1 MIIARLLGICL
12 IVATLASPV
21 AAAAPDCVDC
31 AVTMLV
37 RESEVLPET
46 STPPFSSF
54 VMAQAPEAP
63 ADLWEMTVTA
73 YSSTEDQT
81 DSSPYLTAM
90 GTVVEDGIV
99 ATNSLPFG
107 TRVKIPD
114 IFGDKIFIVEDR
126 MNRRF
131 RRRLDV
137 WMPNRAKA
145 QNFGVKQA
153 LVEVL
158 ES

>member
-1 MIIARLLGICL
+1 MITRLLAVVL
-12 IVATLASPV
+12 VVMTLASP
-21 AAAAPDCVDC
+21 AIAAAPDCVDC
-31 AVTMLV
+31 AVLPV
-37 RESEVLPET
+37 GDQEIVYEEVAPPSLP
-46 STPPFSSF
+46 SF
-54 VMAQAPEAP
+54 VMAQAPEES
-63 ADLWEMTVTA
+63 ADLLEMTVTA

-81 DSSPYLTAM
+81 DSSPYITAM
-90 GTVVEDGIV
+90 GTVVEDGVV
-99 ATNSLPFG
+99 ATNVLPFG
-107 TRVKIPD
+107 TRVRLPD

-137 WMPNRAKA
+137 WMPNREKA
-145 QNFGVKQA
+145 QNFGVRQA

>member
-1 MIIARLLGICL
+1 M
-12 IVATLASPV
+12 VATLASP
-21 AAAAPDCVDC
+21 AIAAAPNCVDC
-31 AVTMLV
+31 AVSPMV
-37 RESEVLPET
+37 NNQQVVVEEMAPPQLP
-46 STPPFSSF
+46 SF

-63 ADLWEMTVTA
+63 VDLLEMTVTA
-73 YSSTEDQT
+73 YSSSEDQT
-81 DSSPYLTAM
+81 DSSPYITAM

-99 ATNSLPFG
+99 ATNALPFG

-145 QNFGVKQA
+145 QSFGVQQTR
-153 LVEVL
+153 VEVL